1 MIPGEDDELINGLIR
16 LHKRCNMNT
25 ALNDLLKAIFTM
37 IAGWTVASWLL
48 FVVTGLLALLA

>member
-1 MIPGEDDELINGLIR
+1 
-16 LHKRCNMNT
+16 MNN
-25 ALNDLLKAIFTM
+25 ALNDLFKAIFTM